1 MKRKYVLIL
10 VPVIVI
16 SLLLGGAYLYQ
27 MSTRNAI
34 ETLVNKGQMINIL
47 LAGSNTFNNRY
58 HRFYAILSL
67 NPDNRRLGVTY
78 LPPDFRVMMSSRRDR
93 ALPIKKVS
101 MDDFDLIRQSIR
113 DTLKL
118 QVPFYIEL
126 YAPDVERFVDIAG
139 GVNQFVFGQV
149 EGEYFRPYRE
159 NYLNGYKVMKYINT
173 APGGSIY
180 IKYDRVQDI
189 LSTLFYDKKEKMGVL
204 NRDFIEK
211 ISGSVRTNL
220 LTQESLRLA
229 RLVMQSDR
237 IISVIPPG
245 DMQEGTYV
253 VDDIAFRLYESEF
266 LTPLVIDKAPALA
279 PKIRILNGTRIPG
292 LARRMRNSLIR
303 DGVSVVEFSTAP
315 YQEMKQTVIINREGD
330 AGAAFRVSELTG
342 IEKIYHIVDT
352 SRMNNVLMIIGE
364 DMSR

>member
-1 MKRKYVLIL
+1 MKRKCVIIL
-10 VPVIVI
+10 VPVIIVV
-16 SLLLGGAYLYQ
+16 LLMGGMYLYQ
-27 MSTRNAI
+27 IYTRNAV

-47 LAGSNTFNNRY
+47 LAGGNSFNNRY
-58 HRFYAILSL
+58 YRFYAILSL
-67 NPDNRRLGVTY
+67 NSDNRMIGITY
-78 LPPDFRVMMSSRRDR
+78 IPPDFRVVVNSRRNR
-93 ALPIKKVS
+93 VLPVQKVS
-101 MDDFDLIRQSIR
+101 MEDFDLIRKSIQ

-118 QVPFYIEL
+118 QIPFYIEL
-126 YAPDVERFVDIAG
+126 YAPDVERFVDLVG
-139 GVNQFVFGQV
+139 GLNQFVFDQV

-159 NYLNGYKVMKYINT
+159 NYLNGYKVMKYINNPAT
-173 APGGSIY
+173 IY
-180 IKYDRVQDI
+180 IRFDRIQDI
-189 LSTLFYDKKEKMGVL
+189 LSTLFFKKEKKIDVL
-204 NRDFIEK
+204 NREFIEK

-220 LTQESLRLA
+220 LPQESLSLA

-237 IISVIPPG
+237 MISVVPPG
-245 DMQEGTYV
+245 ELRDGTYM

-266 LTPLVIDKAPALA
+266 LTPLIVDTLSEEA

-315 YQEMKQTVIINREGD
+315 YQEMKRTVVVNREGD
-330 AGAAFRVSELTG
+330 ARAAFRVSEMTG
-342 IEKIYHIVDT
+342 IDTIYHIVDT